1 MATERMFHPRRR
13 LVWLSLAAVLVALGV
28 GLVVTW
34 VSAQQ
39 AAAREVTAIQFACYR
54 ELYVEQVLTTIRP
67 GPMQAAARQQMLAQI
82 DYVLAGVY
90 TRDNLLRNAGSV
102 GAGLDLDPLG
112 PPAPLLVAV
121 RFTDTHVYGDTA
133 FEHADVTFTD
143 TNSGRAERWTDKYSF
158 MPVRID
164 GDWRIS
170 DSYSVSQ

>member
-90 TRDNLLRNAGSV
+90 TSDELRGAGSV

-112 PPAPLLVAV
+112 PPAPLIAAV
-121 RFTDTHVYGDTA
+121 RFTDTHVNGATA
-133 FEHADVTFTD
+133 VAHADVTFTD
-143 TNSGRAERWTDKYSF
+143 TNSGRADRWTFTDTF
-158 MPVRID
+158 TLARID
-164 GDWRIS
+164 GDWLIS
-170 DSYSVSQ
+170 RSESVSQ